1 MENLIINYSKP
12 LNGEVTISGS
22 KNAVLPILAATI
34 LTNGQNIINDVPDLE
49 DVKIMQEILVAVGS
63 KVSQEVPNQ
72 LKTEISAIRNF
83 EIPYDL
89 VSKMRASI
97 LLLGP
102 LLARC
107 GKASVSFPGGCA
119 IGSRPID
126 LHLKGLS
133 AMGAEIEQSN
143 GLITATAKK
152 LVGKKIY
159 LDFPSV
165 GATENL
171 IMAAVLAEGETI
183 LENAAIEPEIVDLS
197 TYLSSCG
204 AKIQGAGTDTVKI
217 IGVQELKGSE
227 HTVISDRIEAGTF
240 MIASAIT
247 GGNVLI
253 KNVIPAHLKPITAK
267 LKEANIEVSE
277 ELTAIRVK
285 GGNPIKNVDIKTLPY
300 PGFPTDMQAQF
311 ATLMTVSHGNSMI
324 VETIFENRFLYVP
337 ELIRL
342 GANIKI
348 DGRAAIIS
356 GSTSLNGAKVK
367 ATDLRAGAALVLAGL
382 VADGVTTITDL
393 YHLDRGYEKLD
404 KKLSALGANITRIEE
419 KS

>member
-1 MENLIINYSKP
+1 MENLIINHSKP
-12 LNGEVTISGS
+12 LCGEVTISGS
-22 KNAVLPILAATI
+22 KNAILPILAATI
-34 LTNGQNIINDVPDLE
+34 LTNGENIIHDVPELE
-49 DVKIMQEILVAVGS
+49 DVKIMQEILTSVGS
-63 KVSQEVPNQ
+63 NITSENTSDLKIQLSAIKNFEVPY
-72 LKTEISAIRNF
+72 E
-83 EIPYDL
+83 L

-102 LLARC
+102 LLAKC
-107 GKASVSFPGGCA
+107 GKASISFPGGCA

-126 LHLKGLS
+126 LHLKGLI
-133 AMGAEIEQSN
+133 AMGAKFEQSN
-143 GLITATAKK
+143 GRITATAKK
-152 LVGKKIY
+152 LIGKKIY

-171 IMAAVLAEGETI
+171 IMAAVLAEGETV
-183 LENAAIEPEIVDLS
+183 LENVAIEPEIVDLS

-217 IGVQELKGSE
+217 MGVRELKGSE

-277 ELTAIRVK
+277 ELNSIRVK
-285 GGNPIKNVDIKTLPY
+285 GGNSIKNVDIKTLPY

-311 ATLMTVSHGNSMI
+311 ATLMTASNGNSII

-337 ELIRL
+337 ELLRL

-348 DGRAAIIS
+348 DGRTAIIS
-356 GSTSLNGAKVK
+356 GSSSLNGAKVK

-382 VADGVTTITDL
+382 AADGVTTITDL
-393 YHLDRGYEKLD
+393 YHLDRGYENLD
-404 KKLSALGANITRIEE
+404 QKLSALGANITRIQ
-419 KS
+419 SD

>member
-1 MENLIINYSKP
+1 MENLIINHSKP
-12 LNGEVTISGS
+12 LSGEVTVSGS

-34 LTNGQNIINDVPDLE
+34 LTNNDNLIHDVPELE
-49 DVKIMQEILVAVGS
+49 DVKIMQEILTHIGS
-63 KVSQEVPNQ
+63 KVSAETTST
-72 LKTEISAIRNF
+72 LRTELPAIRNF

-107 GKASVSFPGGCA
+107 GKASISFPGGCA

-126 LHLKGLS
+126 LHLKGLA

-143 GLITATAKK
+143 GLITASAKK
-152 LVGKKIY
+152 LTGKKIY

-183 LENAAIEPEIVDLS
+183 LENVAIEPEIVDLA

-217 IGVQELKGSE
+217 IGVRELKGSE

-240 MIASAIT
+240 MIATAIT

-267 LKEANIEVSE
+267 LKEANVEVSE
-277 ELTAIRVK
+277 ELNAIRVK
-285 GGNPIKNVDIKTLPY
+285 GGYPLKNVDIKTLPY

-311 ATLMTVSHGNSMI
+311 ATLMTTSPGNSII

-356 GSTSLNGAKVK
+356 GGSSLNGAKVK
-367 ATDLRAGAALVLAGL
+367 ATDLRAGAALVVAGL

-404 KKLSALGANITRIEE
+404 QKLAKLGANITRVETE
-419 KS
+419 

>member
-1 MENLIINYSKP
+1 MENLIINHSKP
-12 LNGEVTISGS
+12 LYGEVTVSGS
-22 KNAVLPILAATI
+22 KNAVLPILVATV
-34 LTNGQNIINDVPDLE
+34 LTSGENIIHDVPELE
-49 DVKIMQEILVAVGS
+49 DVKIMEEILSTVGS
-63 KVSQEVPNQ
+63 KISSDSPNS
-72 LKTEISAIRNF
+72 LKVETTAIKNF
-83 EIPYDL
+83 EIPYEL
-89 VSKMRASI
+89 VTKMRASI

-133 AMGAEIEQSN
+133 AMGADIEQSN
-143 GLITATAKK
+143 GLITASAKK
-152 LVGKKIY
+152 LIGKKIY

-204 AKIQGAGTDTVKI
+204 AQIQGAGTDTVKI
-217 IGVQELKGSE
+217 TGVPELKGSE

-277 ELTAIRVK
+277 ELNAIRVK
-285 GGNPIKNVDIKTLPY
+285 GGNLIKNVDIKTLPY

-311 ATLMTVSHGNSMI
+311 ATLMTTSAGNSII

-348 DGRAAIIS
+348 DGRAAVIS
-356 GSTSLNGAKVK
+356 GNASLNGAKVK
-367 ATDLRAGAALVLAGL
+367 ATDLRAGAALILAGL
-382 VADGVTTITDL
+382 VADGVTTVTDL
-393 YHLDRGYEKLD
+393 YHIDRGYEKLD
-404 KKLSALGANITRIEE
+404 QKLSALGANISRIETE
-419 KS
+419 